1 LLLTVVPVFGEVNV
15 VTRELIQTEI
25 ESLERHDLEELYDLI
40 KRFAQSKRQARK
52 QSLMSKLKSIA
63 IDAPEDFAA
72 NHDLYV
78 IGEKC
83 AEPNFR

>member
-1 LLLTVVPVFGEVNV
+1 V
-15 VTRELIQTEI
+15 VTKELIQTEI
-25 ESLERHDLEELYDLI
+25 ESLGRQDIEELYDLI